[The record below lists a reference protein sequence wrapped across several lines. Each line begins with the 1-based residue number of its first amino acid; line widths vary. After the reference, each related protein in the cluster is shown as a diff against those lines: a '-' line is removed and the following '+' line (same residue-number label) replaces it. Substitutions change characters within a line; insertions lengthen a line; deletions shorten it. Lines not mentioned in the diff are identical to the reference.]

1 VRSTFFSIVLIATSA
16 GFLSGANDGP
26 VTSGIN
32 PDVRQTVTVAPSE
45 ITLRGPR
52 AQQQLVIS
60 TREGAAWIDAT
71 RSAKYESSDAQVA
84 EVTPAGAVI
93 PKGAGT
99 ATITAKT
106 TAGDATAK
114 VTVIDFGK
122 PPAVDFKTDVMA
134 ALSRA
139 GCSQGACHGSPQG
152 KGGFRLSL
160 RGFDPASDLQTLA
173 REGSFRRTNPF
184 EPEQSLILRK
194 GSGRIPHQGGVRFQR
209 SDSAYLVL
217 RDWIA
222 AGCQDS
228 TVPRELAS
236 LEILPGS
243 RLLSSQSPQQQ
254 LVALATFKDGSIVDV
269 TSQAVFTVPLDPA
282 VTVTPNGLVE
292 FSATGEANVLVRYL
306 EQVRSVQLS
315 YVERDPEYEFKGP
328 PPANLV
334 DEHIFAK
341 QKALQLQP
349 AAVCTDE
356 AFLRRVYLDVLGIL
370 PTPEEAQRFLDS
382 PAADKRDKLIDELL
396 ERDEFATYWALKWAD
411 VMRGNRT
418 TISLRGVHGLHRYLV
433 EHFAADRPLT
443 ELARDILTARG
454 NTFENPAASF
464 YRVARTPDEAAES
477 FGQLFLGVRIGCAKC
492 HNHPF
497 EALTQSDYYGLAA
510 FFARVKLKGKQFG
523 LDDET
528 VYLQRQG
535 EVQHPLTRKN
545 LEPVALGFTPE
556 KDAAEED
563 RREPLADWLTKPDNR
578 YFARSTVNRLWYH
591 LLGRGI
597 VEPVDDFRDTN
608 PPSHP
613 ELLAALAQEFVKA
626 DFKIKPVIRLIL
638 QSNTYQLA
646 AEPPTQSKQAAAPA
660 RYFTHTHIRMI
671 TSEQLLDAIS
681 SAIGMPDDYPGYPLG
696 TRAGELAEGAVENQ
710 FLMAMSRPV
719 RDAACDC
726 AREEEPALA
735 GAIHL
740 LNNPNLLRRLESPK
754 GRIAK
759 LVAAKQT
766 PREIIEQLY
775 LATLSRRPS
784 AREVSIAETYLA
796 DAGKQNEGDLAAS
809 LQDLQHALLNGS
821 EFLLRH

>member
-1 VRSTFFSIVLIATSA
+1 MRQVPVILVAILSCSLLQAADPPVALAPAEVTLTGSRSQVQLLVSARDGATWA
-16 GFLSGANDGP
+16 
-26 VTSGIN
+26 
-32 PDVRQTVTVAPSE
+32 
-45 ITLRGPR
+45 
-52 AQQQLVIS
+52 
-60 TREGAAWIDAT
+60 DAT
-71 RSAKYESSDAQVA
+71 RGAKYQSSDAQVA
-84 EVTPAGAVI
+84 EVSATGIVT
-93 PKGAGT
+93 PKGNGVATITATIPAGT
-99 ATITAKT
+99 ATAAITVAQFET
-106 TAGDATAK
+106 
-114 VTVIDFGK
+114 
-122 PPAVDFKTDVMA
+122 PPPVDYRTDVMA

-160 RGFDPASDLQTLA
+160 RGFDPASDLQTLV
-173 REGSFRRTNPF
+173 REGSSRRTNPF

-194 GSGRIPHQGGVRFQR
+194 GTGRVPHQGGVRFQTI
-209 SDSAYLVL
+209 DPAYRVL

-222 AGCQDS
+222 AGCPDS
-228 TVPRELAS
+228 ATSRKLLS
-236 LEILPGS
+236 LEVLPSS
-243 RLLSSQSPQQQ
+243 RVLSSGQPQQQ
-254 LVALATFKDGSIVDV
+254 LVAFAKFEDGSIVDV
-269 TSQAVFTVPLDPA
+269 TGQAVFTVPLDPA
-282 VTVTPNGLVE
+282 VSVSANGLVE
-292 FSATGEANVLVRYL
+292 FTATAEANVLVRYL
-306 EQVRSVQLS
+306 EQVRSVQLT
-315 YVERDPEYEFKGP
+315 YVEHDPQYKFAGP
-328 PPANLV
+328 AVANLV

-341 QKALQLQP
+341 QRALQLQP
-349 AAVCTDE
+349 AGVSTDE

-370 PTPEEAQRFLDS
+370 PTPDEAKRFLDS
-382 PAADKRDKLIDELL
+382 TAADKREKLIEELL
-396 ERDEFATYWALKWAD
+396 DRDEFATYWALKWAD

-433 EHFAADRPLT
+433 DHFREDRPLT
-443 ELARDILTARG
+443 ELAKEILTARG

-464 YRVARTPDEAAES
+464 YRVSRTPEEAAES

-497 EALTQSDYYGLAA
+497 EALTQTDYYGLAA

-545 LEPVALGFTPE
+545 LDPVAFGYTPE
-556 KDAAEED
+556 KAGPDDD
-563 RREPLADWLTKPDNR
+563 RRAPLAAWLVAPENR

-613 ELLAALAQEFVKA
+613 ELLDALAAEFVKA
-626 DFKIKPVIRLIL
+626 NFRIKPVVKLIL
-638 QSNTYQLA
+638 RSQTYQLA
-646 AEPPTQSKQAAAPA
+646 APSPPQSAQAAAPD
-660 RYFTHTHIRMI
+660 RYFTHTHVRMI

-681 SAIGMPDDYPGYPLG
+681 SAIGVPDEYPGYPAG
-696 TRAGELAEGAVENQ
+696 TRAGELAEGAVENH
-710 FLMAMSRPV
+710 FLMATSRPV

-726 AREEEPALA
+726 AREDEPALA

-740 LNNPNLLRRLESPK
+740 LNNPNLVKRIASPK
-754 GRIAK
+754 SRVAVA
-759 LVAAKQT
+759 LAAKQS

-784 AREVSIAETYLA
+784 ERELKVASAYLEEQQ
-796 DAGKQNEGDLAAS
+796 DAATA
-809 LQDLQHALLNGS
+809 LQDLQHALFNGS